1 MAQTA
6 WVSRKAGL
14 QVVMIQRKMIKGLFL
29 LFFLTGILLDFI
41 FLVTFVYKRSMINQK
56 KIGVSLSG
64 GGHRAT
70 AFHLGPKETEGRGTL
85 DYDDLAMARK
95 VKTNLSRLA
104 KKQIDC
110 PVRHAEN
117 PTELQVKSYCPGL
130 VEK

>member
-104 KKQIDC
+104 KSKLI
-110 PVRHAEN
+110 AW
-117 PTELQVKSYCPGL
+117 
-130 VEK
+130 